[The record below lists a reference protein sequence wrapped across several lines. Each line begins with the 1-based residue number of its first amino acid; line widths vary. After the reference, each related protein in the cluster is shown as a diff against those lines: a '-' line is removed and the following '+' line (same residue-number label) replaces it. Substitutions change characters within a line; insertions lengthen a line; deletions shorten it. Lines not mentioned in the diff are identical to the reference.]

1 MENEHQIII
10 GLLVFIVVVSLV
22 MMMSKKKCHPHSSSN
37 CPYSE
42 EEENNECFRF
52 ADPYV
57 LEHIRSS
64 RIQGRGP
71 RIETPADVKITDF
84 SLPGNSNGLLTTSLA
99 SGGNRMMKQHIEVI
113 DGNTIRN
120 DLGNPN
126 MNIYHSTMFSK
137 NIRRSNRHKLSR
149 EGFNYSDSPQDS
161 AGMPQYIRTRNTG
174 CVGTDCEGFNYTDSP
189 QDSAGMTQYIRN
201 RRCVGAEC

>member
-1 MENEHQIII
+1 MESEHQIII

-22 MMMSKKKCHPHSSSN
+22 MMMSKKKDCKV
-37 CPYSE
+37 
-42 EEENNECFRF
+42 NNSQQIRLTDN
-52 ADPYV
+52 DPYV
-57 LEHIRSS
+57 IQYIR
-64 RIQGRGP
+64 RHHLREGGP
-71 RIETPADVKITDF
+71 QLETPTDVKITEY

-99 SGGNRMMKQHIEVI
+99 SGGDRMMKQRIEVI
-113 DGNTIRN
+113 DGNAIRN
-120 DLGNPN
+120 DLGNPHS
-126 MNIYHSTMFSK
+126 NIYHSTMFSK

-161 AGMPQYIRTRNTG
+161 AGMPQYIRNRNRG

-189 QDSAGMTQYIRN
+189 QDSAGMPQYIRN